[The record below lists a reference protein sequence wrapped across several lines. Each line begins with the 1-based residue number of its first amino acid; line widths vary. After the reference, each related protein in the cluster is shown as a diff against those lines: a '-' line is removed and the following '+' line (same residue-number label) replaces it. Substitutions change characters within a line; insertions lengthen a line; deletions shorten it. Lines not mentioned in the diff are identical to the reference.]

1 MSKVGIIPLCTTQD
15 RLEDSVGLHRCTGRV
30 NKQKY
35 KPEREQKLQEAA
47 VYLLKRHQ
55 NLNDLFLEVDGIQ
68 CKKTLCFSNLI
79 DPESLGVPGTHSKS
93 FVVSSLQEQA
103 SKLGIPVGIL
113 SARTTASCLE
123 QLCQAPEGSKQ
134 AALLSLEQRKKL
146 SSLLDIAQDLL
157 ERGLFCRFSFCQEV
171 WKVQCSLVLEA
182 VWQLHSKSIIGL
194 EELIES
200 HSDSQTVVDW
210 LYNSLCLVCE
220 QMENS
225 IQEVEVAEH
234 ILSDFM
240 RIFVLRGFQNIQDL
254 RRNVELEK
262 VPQICVAVL
271 QKILT
276 YILSAFATEI
286 QEDSSTFKAVKCWL
300 NMFKCSIYGSMVSPD
315 SLQRFFSYT
324 LTQILI
330 YNPVLKV
337 CDAVQRQKDWSFAR
351 TCPLLTTL
359 YRRLFVIFSPK
370 ELIGHLQEVLET
382 HEVNW
387 QLVLSCVSTMVVC
400 LAEAQQLVK
409 DLLAHL
415 MIKAFESYDL
425 ESMITAFL
433 IARQAALEGP
443 SVFIPYAEWFKV
455 SFGNVSGY
463 HGCSKKALVF
473 LFKFLSDLVP
483 FEAPQYMKIHILHPP
498 LVPVKYRS
506 LLMEYITLAKT
517 RLADLKVTIEDM
529 GLYEDLSSTREV
541 IEPHCQAQ
549 QDVEKAIQVFEQ
561 TGKIPVTI
569 MEASI
574 FRKPYYV
581 SRFLPALL
589 IPRVLPESPD
599 SRMVFIDSLRRADKL
614 PPNLYS
620 NYLQAC
626 SAAEERQLEDQVIKM
641 ETGNAGEPLEQLKG
655 ELEDLRTLIIDP
667 ANYDALSAQI
677 AVISEKL
684 KVVLGDNDDSG
695 TEMSKIHLNFHSLKL
710 GQREQKVTDLL
721 LTSFCQ
727 NLIASSRFNPPDR
740 QGSWPSLFVKMICG
754 HRHLLP
760 ALLTRFCQLIYHQ
773 GECLT
778 DIHVLGLAA
787 LAVHLNESKSF
798 VPELVLGTSAHAQ
811 SHWVTA
817 FWENLLACK
826 TQKSFSL
833 CIKFCVAAISYTLCK
848 FSSHSHDVLCNC
860 LPAGLIKKVQ
870 FVALRTYVETRGAAC
885 QEDAVDL
892 PWRNVSSS
900 FVDWKKA
907 ALCLWKQRKFQELL
921 KERQFQLTYGDWLL
935 FEMEVKPD
943 NDILSDA
950 ERRSF
955 HQWALYQQYLPESSV
970 AGGCDGDL
978 EKACEILV
986 ETMVDF
992 CLRSSSCYSLENS
1005 ELSLYGN
1012 IGSRDVFSKLQEM
1025 VLELELERWRGS
1037 SIGPLDDGGH
1047 FMFRIF
1053 RKRLQAV
1060 GNGSTVGERLLRQ
1073 QQLLVYRS
1081 ILVGLPP
1088 SVLISTHGSGWQ
1100 RSLHCD
1106 DFFRFVNN
1114 ELKNISPRECA
1125 LAHDITVHFFRGLL
1139 SACLSCKDPSKEV
1152 NVILT
1157 ACQTHCP
1164 IILSSAVL
1172 WWPRLEPV
1180 LHCQW
1185 KRHFKSALPQQVAHI
1200 ATCQQSARTFLS
1212 PDAALPS
1219 SPCTAWIAAASLH
1232 FAVHQQADQEIPK
1245 KALRKLG
1252 GDGEELLVSLF
1263 FFSLMGLLSSYLVP
1277 NDGMNSLKSLDVCA
1291 EVLGCLEK
1299 RKISWLVL
1307 FQLTKKENA
1316 SNGRCQIFLQ
1326 LASDQYI
1333 RLLPFAFYSLVAYF
1347 DEDLFNREQAFLYVA
1362 VDMYLKLVQLF
1373 VAGETSVISAKTHLS
1388 QEHSKQV
1395 DPLGLITKARL
1406 FLLHS
1411 IPRCP
1416 KRSFSCIMEL
1426 LATCEEL
1433 DPEVKAALLSSQQS
1447 PEDADLYGE
1456 PLLF

>member
-1 MSKVGIIPLCTTQD
+1 MKRNFIFKA
-15 RLEDSVGLHRCTGRV
+15 GRV

-47 VYLLKRHQ
+47 VYLLKRNQ
-55 NLNDLFLEVDGIQ
+55 NLNDLFLEVDGAQ

-79 DPESLGVPGTHSKS
+79 DHESCGVPGTHSKS
-93 FVVSSLQEQA
+93 FVVSALQEQA
-103 SKLGIPVGIL
+103 SELGVPVGIL
-113 SARTTASCLE
+113 SARTTASSLE
-123 QLCQAPEGSKQ
+123 QLCQAPERSKQ
-134 AALLSLEQRKKL
+134 AALLNLEQRKKF
-146 SSLLDIAQDLL
+146 SSLLDIVQDLL
-157 ERGLFCRFSFCQEV
+157 ERGLFCRVSFCQEI
-171 WKVQCSLVLEA
+171 WKMQRSLVLEA

-210 LYNSLCLVCE
+210 LYNNLSLVCE

-225 IQEVEVAEH
+225 IQEVEIAEH

-240 RIFVLRGFQNIQDL
+240 KVFVLRGFQNIPDL
-254 RRNVELEK
+254 RRNIDLEK

-276 YILSAFATEI
+276 YILSTFATEI
-286 QEDSSTFKAVKCWL
+286 QEESSTFKAVKCWL
-300 NMFKCSIYGSMVSPD
+300 NMFKCSVYGSMVSPD
-315 SLQRFFSYT
+315 SLQSFFSYT
-324 LTQILI
+324 LTQILT

-337 CDAVQRQKDWSFAR
+337 CDAVQRQRDWSFAR

-359 YRRLFVIFSPK
+359 YRRLFVIFNPK

-387 QLVLSCVSTMVVC
+387 QFVLSCVSTLVVC
-400 LAEAQQLVK
+400 LADAQQLIK

-463 HGCSKKALVF
+463 HGSSKKALVF

-506 LLMEYITLAKT
+506 LLTDYVTLAKT
-517 RLADLKVTIEDM
+517 RLADLKVAIEDM
-529 GLYEDLSSTREV
+529 GLYEDLSSTKEV

-561 TGKIPVTI
+561 TGKIPVTV

-581 SRFLPALL
+581 SHFLPALL

-626 SAAEERQLEDQVIKM
+626 SAAEERQVEDQVIKM

-655 ELEDLRTLIIDP
+655 ELEDLRTLIIEP

-684 KVVLGDNDDSG
+684 KVVLGDRDDSG
-695 TEMSKIHLNFHSLKL
+695 TETSGIHLNFHSLKL
-710 GQREQKVTDLL
+710 GQWEQKVTDLL

-727 NLIASSRFNPPDR
+727 NLMVSSKFNPPDR

-760 ALLTRFCQLIYHQ
+760 ALLARFCQLIYHQ

-787 LAVHLNESKSF
+787 MAVHLNELKSF
-798 VPELVLGTSAHAQ
+798 IPELVLGTSAHAKTH
-811 SHWVTA
+811 SVTE
-817 FWENLLACK
+817 FWENLLACR

-833 CIKFCVAAISYTLCK
+833 CIRFCVAAVSYTLCK

-870 FVALRTYVETRGAAC
+870 FVVLRAYLEARGTTC
-885 QEDAVDL
+885 QEDVVVDI
-892 PWRNVSSS
+892 PWRNLSSP

-921 KERQFQLTYGDWLL
+921 KERQFQLTYRDWLL

-950 ERRSF
+950 ERQYF

-970 AGGCDGDL
+970 AGGCDGNL
-978 EKACEILV
+978 EKACAILV

-992 CLRSSSCYSLENS
+992 SLRSSNCYSLENS
-1005 ELSLYGN
+1005 ELSLCGN
-1012 IGSRDVFSKLQEM
+1012 IVSRDVLSKLQEM
-1025 VLELELERWRGS
+1025 VLELELERWRALR
-1037 SIGPLDDGGH
+1037 IGPLDGGGH

-1053 RKRLQAV
+1053 QKRLRAM
-1060 GNGSTVGERLLRQ
+1060 GNNSTVGEKLLRQ
-1073 QQLLVYRS
+1073 QELLIYKS
-1081 ILVGLPP
+1081 ILLGLPP

-1100 RSLHCD
+1100 SSLHCE
-1106 DFFRFVNN
+1106 DFFYFVNN

-1125 LAHDITVHFFRGLL
+1125 LAHDITIHFFRGLL
-1139 SACLSCKDPSKEV
+1139 SACLSCKDPAKEV
-1152 NVILT
+1152 NLILT

-1180 LHCQW
+1180 LQCQW
-1185 KRHFKSALPQQVAHI
+1185 KRHFKIALPQEVARI
-1200 ATCQQSARTFLS
+1200 ATYQQSARIFLS
-1212 PDAALPS
+1212 PDVVLS
-1219 SPCTAWIAAASLH
+1219 SSLCTTWVSAASLH
-1232 FAVHQQADQEIPK
+1232 FAVHQQADQEITK
-1245 KALRKLG
+1245 KALKKLDG
-1252 GDGEELLVSLF
+1252 EGEELLVSLF
-1263 FFSLMGLLSSYLVP
+1263 FFSLMALLSSYMAP
-1277 NDGMNSLKSLDVCA
+1277 NDGMNSLKSLDICA

-1299 RKISWLVL
+1299 RKLSWLVL

-1316 SNGRCQIFLQ
+1316 SNGKYQILLH

-1373 VAGETSVISAKTHLS
+1373 VAGETSVISAKAHLN
-1388 QEHSKQV
+1388 QEHGKQV
-1395 DPLGLITKARL
+1395 DPFGLITKARQ

-1411 IPRCP
+1411 VPQCP

-1433 DPEVKAALLSSQQS
+1433 DPEMKAALLNGQQS
-1447 PEDADLYGE
+1447 PEEADLYGE

>member
-1 MSKVGIIPLCTTQD
+1 QSG
-15 RLEDSVGLHRCTGRV
+15 V

-171 WKVQCSLVLEA
+171 WKVQVNCLLE
-182 VWQLHSKSIIGL
+182 SSSPG
-194 EELIES
+194 
-200 HSDSQTVVDW
+200 TVVDW

-262 VPQICVAVL
+262 VPQVGG
-271 QKILT
+271 KIKVVFGCREVGL
-276 YILSAFATEI
+276 L
-286 QEDSSTFKAVKCWL
+286 
-300 NMFKCSIYGSMVSPD
+300 
-315 SLQRFFSYT
+315 FSFSGT
-324 LTQILI
+324 
-330 YNPVLKV
+330 V

-569 MEASI
+569 MEA
-574 FRKPYYV
+574 
-581 SRFLPALL
+581 RFFPPA
-589 IPRVLPESPD
+589 
-599 SRMVFIDSLRRADKL
+599 
-614 PPNLYS
+614 
-620 NYLQAC
+620 
-626 SAAEERQLEDQVIKM
+626 
-641 ETGNAGEPLEQLKG
+641 
-655 ELEDLRTLIIDP
+655 
-667 ANYDALSAQI
+667 ALSAQI

-710 GQREQKVTDLL
+710 GQREQKV
-721 LTSFCQ
+721 S
-727 NLIASSRFNPPDR
+727 
-740 QGSWPSLFVKMICG
+740 SWPSLFVKMICG

-992 CLRSSSCYSLENS
+992 CLRYFSNLGGRGLQGSLCWL
-1005 ELSLYGN
+1005 LSL
-1012 IGSRDVFSKLQEM
+1012 FQEM

-1114 ELKNISPRECA
+1114 ELQYIKITSP
-1125 LAHDITVHFFRGLL
+1125 FQGLL

-1185 KRHFKSALPQQVAHI
+1185 KRHFKSALPQQASI
-1200 ATCQQSARTFLS
+1200 LSFSGIFLSFLS

-1252 GDGEELLVSLF
+1252 GDGEEVRKEVLFISPFFPFSSPLLNKTPST
-1263 FFSLMGLLSSYLVP
+1263 
-1277 NDGMNSLKSLDVCA
+1277 DGMNSLKSLDVCA

-1307 FQLTKKENA
+1307 FQLTKKGE
-1316 SNGRCQIFLQ
+1316 CQIFLQ

>member
-1 MSKVGIIPLCTTQD
+1 MRCGLWFSKLNFFFFFKA
-15 RLEDSVGLHRCTGRV
+15 GRV

-47 VYLLKRHQ
+47 VYLLKRNQ
-55 NLNDLFLEVDGIQ
+55 NLNDLFLEVDGAQ

-79 DPESLGVPGTHSKS
+79 DHESCGVPGTHSKS
-93 FVVSSLQEQA
+93 FVVSALQEQA
-103 SKLGIPVGIL
+103 SELGVPVGIL
-113 SARTTASCLE
+113 SARTTASSLE
-123 QLCQAPEGSKQ
+123 QLCQAPERSKQ
-134 AALLSLEQRKKL
+134 AALLNLEQRKKF
-146 SSLLDIAQDLL
+146 SSLLDIVQDLL
-157 ERGLFCRFSFCQEV
+157 ERGLFCRVSFCQEI
-171 WKVQCSLVLEA
+171 WKMQRSLVLEA

-210 LYNSLCLVCE
+210 LYNNLSLVCE

-225 IQEVEVAEH
+225 IQEVEIAEH

-240 RIFVLRGFQNIQDL
+240 KVFVLRGFQNIPDL
-254 RRNVELEK
+254 RRNIDLEK

-276 YILSAFATEI
+276 YILSTFATEI
-286 QEDSSTFKAVKCWL
+286 QEESSTFKAVKCWL
-300 NMFKCSIYGSMVSPD
+300 NMFKCSVYGSMVSPD
-315 SLQRFFSYT
+315 SLQSFFSYT
-324 LTQILI
+324 LTQILT

-337 CDAVQRQKDWSFAR
+337 CDAVQRQRDWSFAR

-359 YRRLFVIFSPK
+359 YRRLFVIFNPK

-387 QLVLSCVSTMVVC
+387 QFVLSCVSTLVVC
-400 LAEAQQLVK
+400 LADAQQLIK

-463 HGCSKKALVF
+463 HGSSKKALVF

-506 LLMEYITLAKT
+506 LLTDYVTLAKT
-517 RLADLKVTIEDM
+517 RLADLKVAIEDM
-529 GLYEDLSSTREV
+529 GLYEDLSSTKEV

-561 TGKIPVTI
+561 TGKIPVTV

-581 SRFLPALL
+581 SHFLPALL

-626 SAAEERQLEDQVIKM
+626 SAAEERQVEDQVIKM

-655 ELEDLRTLIIDP
+655 ELEDLRTLIIEP

-684 KVVLGDNDDSG
+684 KVVLGDRDDSG
-695 TEMSKIHLNFHSLKL
+695 TETSGIHLNFHSLKL
-710 GQREQKVTDLL
+710 GQWEQKVTDLL

-727 NLIASSRFNPPDR
+727 NLMVSSKFNPPDR

-760 ALLTRFCQLIYHQ
+760 ALLARFCQLIYHQ

-787 LAVHLNESKSF
+787 MAVHLNELKSF
-798 VPELVLGTSAHAQ
+798 IPELVLGTSAHAKTH
-811 SHWVTA
+811 SVTE
-817 FWENLLACK
+817 FWENLLACR

-833 CIKFCVAAISYTLCK
+833 CIRFCVAAVSYTLCK

-870 FVALRTYVETRGAAC
+870 FVVLRAYLEARGTTC
-885 QEDAVDL
+885 QEDVVVDI
-892 PWRNVSSS
+892 PWRNLSSP

-921 KERQFQLTYGDWLL
+921 KERQFQLTYRDWLL

-950 ERRSF
+950 ERQYF

-970 AGGCDGDL
+970 AGGCDGNL
-978 EKACEILV
+978 EKACAILV

-992 CLRSSSCYSLENS
+992 SLRSSNCYSLENS
-1005 ELSLYGN
+1005 ELSLCGN
-1012 IGSRDVFSKLQEM
+1012 IVSRDVLSKLQEM
-1025 VLELELERWRGS
+1025 VLELELERWRALR
-1037 SIGPLDDGGH
+1037 IGPLDGGGH

-1053 RKRLQAV
+1053 QKRLRAM
-1060 GNGSTVGERLLRQ
+1060 GNNSTVGEKLLRQ
-1073 QQLLVYRS
+1073 QELLIYKS
-1081 ILVGLPP
+1081 ILLGLPP

-1100 RSLHCD
+1100 SSLHCE
-1106 DFFRFVNN
+1106 DFFYFVNN

-1125 LAHDITVHFFRGLL
+1125 LAHDITIHFFRGLL
-1139 SACLSCKDPSKEV
+1139 SACLSCKDPAKEV
-1152 NVILT
+1152 NLILT

-1180 LHCQW
+1180 LQCQW
-1185 KRHFKSALPQQVAHI
+1185 KRHFKIALPQEVARI
-1200 ATCQQSARTFLS
+1200 ATYQQSARIFLS
-1212 PDAALPS
+1212 PDVVLS
-1219 SPCTAWIAAASLH
+1219 SSLCTTWVSAASLH
-1232 FAVHQQADQEIPK
+1232 FAVHQQADQEITK
-1245 KALRKLG
+1245 KALKKLDG
-1252 GDGEELLVSLF
+1252 EGEELLVSLF
-1263 FFSLMGLLSSYLVP
+1263 FFSLMALLSSYMAP
-1277 NDGMNSLKSLDVCA
+1277 NDGMNSLKSLDICA

-1299 RKISWLVL
+1299 RKLSWLVL

-1316 SNGRCQIFLQ
+1316 SNGKYQILLH

-1373 VAGETSVISAKTHLS
+1373 VAGETSVISAKAHLN
-1388 QEHSKQV
+1388 QEHGKQV
-1395 DPLGLITKARL
+1395 DPFGLITKARQ

-1411 IPRCP
+1411 VPQCP

-1433 DPEVKAALLSSQQS
+1433 DPEMKAALLNGQQS
-1447 PEDADLYGE
+1447 PEEADLYGE

>member
-1 MSKVGIIPLCTTQD
+1 MSAGPADSPQIPAPGRRRKALSE
-15 RLEDSVGLHRCTGRV
+15 LLAGRV

-47 VYLLKRHQ
+47 VCLLKCHQ
-55 NLNDLFLEVDGIQ
+55 NLNDLFLEVDGTQ
-68 CKKTLCFSNLI
+68 CKKTWCFSSLI
-79 DPESLGVPGTHSKS
+79 DHESPGVAGGHSKS
-93 FVVSSLQEQA
+93 FVVSALQEQA
-103 SKLGIPVGIL
+103 SKLGVPVGIL
-113 SARTTASCLE
+113 SARTTASSLE
-123 QLCQAPEGSKQ
+123 QLCQDPEGSKQ
-134 AALLSLEQRKKL
+134 AALLNLEQRKKL

-157 ERGLFCRFSFCQEV
+157 ERGLFCHVSFCQEI
-171 WKVQCSLVLEA
+171 WKVQHSLVLEA
-182 VWQLHSKSIIGL
+182 VWQLHTKSIIGL
-194 EELIES
+194 EELMES
-200 HSDSQTVVDW
+200 HSDSQTVVGW
-210 LYNSLCLVCE
+210 LYNNLCLVCE

-225 IQEVEVAEH
+225 IREVEVAEC

-240 RIFVLRGFQNIQDL
+240 KIFVLRGFQKTPDL

-271 QKILT
+271 QKILKN
-276 YILSAFATEI
+276 ILSAFATEI
-286 QEDSSTFKAVKCWL
+286 QEESSTFKAVKCWL
-300 NMFKCSIYGSMVSPD
+300 NMFKCSVYGSVVSSD

-359 YRRLFVIFSPK
+359 YRRLFVIFTPK

-387 QLVLSCVSTMVVC
+387 QLVLSCVSTLVVC

-433 IARQAALEGP
+433 ITRQAALEGP

-483 FEAPQYMKIHILHPP
+483 FESPQYLKIHILHPP

-517 RLADLKVTIEDM
+517 RLADLKVAIEDM

-561 TGKIPVTI
+561 TGKIPVTV

-574 FRKPYYV
+574 FRKPYYM

-614 PPNLYS
+614 PPNMYS
-620 NYLQAC
+620 NYVQAC
-626 SAAEERQLEDQVIKM
+626 SAAEEKQLEDQVIKM
-641 ETGNAGEPLEQLKG
+641 ETGNAGEPLEQLKSK
-655 ELEDLRTLIIDP
+655 LEDLRTLIIDP
-667 ANYDALSAQI
+667 VNYDALSAQI

-684 KVVLGDNDDSG
+684 KVVLGDSDNSG
-695 TEMSKIHLNFHSLKL
+695 IDASRIHINFHSLKL
-710 GQREQKVTDLL
+710 GQQEQKVTDLL

-727 NLIASSRFNPPDR
+727 NLMASSRFSPPAE

-754 HRHLLP
+754 HRNLLP
-760 ALLTRFCQLIYHQ
+760 ALLARCCQLIYHQ
-773 GECLT
+773 GECLI

-798 VPELVLGTSAHAQ
+798 VPELVLGTSAHEKTCL
-811 SHWVTA
+811 VTA
-817 FWENLLACK
+817 FWEKLLACR

-833 CIKFCVAAISYTLCK
+833 CIRFCVAAISYTLCK
-848 FSSHSHDVLCNC
+848 FSSHSHDVLYNC
-860 LPAGLIKKVQ
+860 LPEGLIKKVQ
-870 FVALRTYVETRGAAC
+870 FVVLRMYLEARGTTC
-885 QEDAVDL
+885 QEDVVDL
-892 PWRNVSSS
+892 PWKNLSSP

-921 KERQFQLTYGDWLL
+921 KERQFQLTYRDWLL

-943 NDILSDA
+943 SDILSDA
-950 ERRSF
+950 ERQYF
-955 HQWALYQQYLPESSV
+955 HQWALYQQYLPESSMD
-970 AGGCDGDL
+970 GGCDGDL
-978 EKACEILV
+978 EKACTILV

-992 CLRSSSCYSLENS
+992 CLRSSSCYPLENS
-1005 ELSLYGN
+1005 ELSFCGN
-1012 IGSRDVFSKLQEM
+1012 IVSRDVLSRLQEM
-1025 VLELELERWRGS
+1025 ILELELERWRGS
-1037 SIGPLDDGGH
+1037 SIGPSADGGH
-1047 FMFRIF
+1047 FIF
-1053 RKRLQAV
+1053 RVFQTRLQAM
-1060 GNGSTVGERLLRQ
+1060 GNGLTVGERLLRQ
-1073 QQLLVYRS
+1073 QELLVYKS
-1081 ILVGLPP
+1081 ILMGLPP
-1088 SVLISTHGSGWQ
+1088 SVLIGTHGSGWQ
-1100 RSLHCD
+1100 KSLHCE
-1106 DFFRFVNN
+1106 DFFHFVNN
-1114 ELKNISPRECA
+1114 ELKNISPGVCA
-1125 LAHDITVHFFRGLL
+1125 LAHDITIHFFRGLL
-1139 SACLSCKDPSKEV
+1139 SACLNCKDPSKEV
-1152 NVILT
+1152 NLILR

-1180 LHCQW
+1180 LQCQW
-1185 KRHFKSALPQQVAHI
+1185 KRHFKTALPQELAHI
-1200 ATCQQSARTFLS
+1200 ATCRKFATTFLS
-1212 PDAALPS
+1212 PEAALSS
-1219 SPCTAWIAAASLH
+1219 SPCITWISAASLH
-1232 FAVHQQADQEIPK
+1232 FAVHQQADQDITK
-1245 KALRKLG
+1245 KALKKLG
-1252 GDGEELLVSLF
+1252 CEGEELLVSLF
-1263 FFSLMGLLSSYLVP
+1263 FFSLLGLLSSYLAP
-1277 NDGMNSLKSLDVCA
+1277 NDGMNSLKFLDVCA

-1316 SNGRCQIFLQ
+1316 SNGRYQILLH
-1326 LASDQYI
+1326 LASDQHI

-1373 VAGETSVISAKTHLS
+1373 VAGETSKISAKAYFS

-1406 FLLHS
+1406 FLLRS
-1411 IPRCP
+1411 IPQCP
-1416 KRSFSCIMEL
+1416 KRSFSCVMEL
-1426 LATCEEL
+1426 LATCEEF
-1433 DPEVKAALLSSQQS
+1433 DPELKAALLGSQQS
-1447 PEDADLYGE
+1447 PEDADLYSE

>member
-1 MSKVGIIPLCTTQD
+1 KVGG
-15 RLEDSVGLHRCTGRV
+15 RATGRV

-171 WKVQCSLVLEA
+171 WKVQVNCLLESSSPGA
-182 VWQLHSKSIIGL
+182 I
-194 EELIES
+194 

-262 VPQICVAVL
+262 VPQVGG
-271 QKILT
+271 KIKVVFG

-529 GLYEDLSSTREV
+529 GLYEDLSSTRE
-541 IEPHCQAQ
+541 PHCQAQ

-569 MEASI
+569 MEA
-574 FRKPYYV
+574 
-581 SRFLPALL
+581 
-589 IPRVLPESPD
+589 
-599 SRMVFIDSLRRADKL
+599 RADKL

-626 SAAEERQLEDQVIKM
+626 SAAEERFF
-641 ETGNAGEPLEQLKG
+641 P
-655 ELEDLRTLIIDP
+655 P
-667 ANYDALSAQI
+667 AALSAQI

-710 GQREQKVTDLL
+710 GQREQKV
-721 LTSFCQ
+721 S
-727 NLIASSRFNPPDR
+727 
-740 QGSWPSLFVKMICG
+740 SWPSLFVKMICG

-992 CLRSSSCYSLENS
+992 CLSSCYSLENS

-1114 ELKNISPRECA
+1114 ELQYIKITSP
-1125 LAHDITVHFFRGLL
+1125 FQGLL

-1185 KRHFKSALPQQVAHI
+1185 KRHFKSALPQQASI
-1200 ATCQQSARTFLS
+1200 LSFSGIFLSFLS

-1263 FFSLMGLLSSYLVP
+1263 FFSLMGLLSSYL
-1277 NDGMNSLKSLDVCA
+1277 DGMNSLKSLDVCA

-1307 FQLTKKENA
+1307 FQLTKKGE
-1316 SNGRCQIFLQ
+1316 CQIFLQ

>member
-1 MSKVGIIPLCTTQD
+1 MSAGPS
-15 RLEDSVGLHRCTGRV
+15 DSPPVPAAGRRRRALSELLAGRV

-47 VYLLKRHQ
+47 IYLLKCHQ
-55 NLNDLFLEVDGIQ
+55 NLNDLFLEVDGAQ

-79 DPESLGVPGTHSKS
+79 DRENCGVPGTHSKS
-93 FVVSSLQEQA
+93 FVVSALQEQA
-103 SKLGIPVGIL
+103 SKLGVPMGIL
-113 SARTTASCLE
+113 SARTTASSLE
-123 QLCQAPEGSKQ
+123 QLCQAPGGSKL
-134 AALLSLEQRKKL
+134 AALLNLEQRKKF

-157 ERGLFCRFSFCQEV
+157 ERGLFCRVSFCQEL
-171 WKVQCSLVLEA
+171 WKVQRSLVLEA

-200 HSDSQTVVDW
+200 HSDFQTVVDW
-210 LYNSLCLVCE
+210 LYNNLCLVCE

-240 RIFVLRGFQNIQDL
+240 RIFVLRGFQNIPDL

-286 QEDSSTFKAVKCWL
+286 QEESVTFKAVKCWL
-300 NMFKCSIYGSMVSPD
+300 NMFKCSVYGSMVSPD

-359 YRRLFVIFSPK
+359 YRRLFVIFNPK
-370 ELIGHLQEVLET
+370 ELIGHLREVLET

-387 QLVLSCVSTMVVC
+387 QFVLSCVSTLVVC

-415 MIKAFESYDL
+415 MTKAFESYDL

-455 SFGNVSGY
+455 SFGHVSGY

-506 LLMEYITLAKT
+506 LLTEYITLAKT
-517 RLADLKVTIEDM
+517 RLADLKVAIEDM
-529 GLYEDLSSTREV
+529 GLYEDLSSTKEA
-541 IEPHCQAQ
+541 IEPHFQAQ

-561 TGKIPVTI
+561 TGKIPVTV

-599 SRMVFIDSLRRADKL
+599 SRMVFIDSLRRANKL

-626 SAAEERQLEDQVIKM
+626 SATEERQLEDQVIKM

-655 ELEDLRTLIIDP
+655 ELEDLRTLIIEP

-684 KVVLGDNDDSG
+684 KVVLGDSGDSG
-695 TEMSKIHLNFHSLKL
+695 TETSGIHLDVHSLKL
-710 GQREQKVTDLL
+710 GPREQKVTDLL

-727 NLIASSRFNPPDR
+727 NLMASSRFNPPDR

-760 ALLTRFCQLIYHQ
+760 ALLARFCQLIYHQ

-787 LAVHLNESKSF
+787 LAVHLNESKPF
-798 VPELVLGTSAHAQ
+798 IPELVLGTSAHAKTH
-811 SHWVTA
+811 SITA
-817 FWENLLACK
+817 FWENILACR
-826 TQKSFSL
+826 TRKSFSL
-833 CIKFCVAAISYTLCK
+833 CMRFCVAAISYTLCK

-860 LPAGLIKKVQ
+860 LSAGLIKKVQ
-870 FVALRTYVETRGAAC
+870 FVVLRAYLEARGTTC
-885 QEDAVDL
+885 QEDVVDL
-892 PWRNVSSS
+892 PWRNLSSS

-907 ALCLWKQRKFQELL
+907 SLCLWRQRKFQELL
-921 KERQFQLTYGDWLL
+921 KERQFQLTYRDWLL
-935 FEMEVKPD
+935 FEMEIKPD

-950 ERRSF
+950 ERQYF

-970 AGGCDGDL
+970 TGGCDGDL
-978 EKACEILV
+978 EKACAILV

-992 CLRSSSCYSLENS
+992 SLRSSNCYPLENS
-1005 ELSLYGN
+1005 ELSLCGN
-1012 IGSRDVFSKLQEM
+1012 IVSRDVLSKLQEM
-1025 VLELELERWRGS
+1025 VLELELERWRAS
-1037 SIGPLDDGGH
+1037 SIGPSDDGGH
-1047 FMFRIF
+1047 FMFKIF
-1053 RKRLQAV
+1053 QKRLQAM

-1073 QQLLVYRS
+1073 QELLVYKS
-1081 ILVGLPP
+1081 ILMGLPP
-1088 SVLISTHGSGWQ
+1088 SVLISPHGSGWQ
-1100 RSLHCD
+1100 RSLHCE
-1106 DFFRFVNN
+1106 DFFHFVNN

-1125 LAHDITVHFFRGLL
+1125 LAHDITIHFFRGLL
-1139 SACLSCKDPSKEV
+1139 SACLTCKDPSKEV
-1152 NVILT
+1152 NLILI
-1157 ACQTHCP
+1157 ACQTQCP
-1164 IILSSAVL
+1164 IILSSAAL

-1180 LHCQW
+1180 LQCQW
-1185 KRHFKSALPQQVAHI
+1185 KRHFKIALPQEIAHI
-1200 ATCQQSARTFLS
+1200 ATGQQFARIFLS
-1212 PDAALPS
+1212 SDTVLS
-1219 SPCTAWIAAASLH
+1219 SNLCTTWISAASLH
-1232 FAVHQQADQEIPK
+1232 FTVHQQADQEITK
-1245 KALRKLG
+1245 KALKKLEG
-1252 GDGEELLVSLF
+1252 EGEELLVSLF
-1263 FFSLMGLLSSYLVP
+1263 FFSLMGLLSSYLAP
-1277 NDGMNSLKSLDVCA
+1277 HDGMNSLKSLDVCA

-1307 FQLTKKENA
+1307 FQLTKKEKA
-1316 SNGRCQIFLQ
+1316 SNGRYRILLH

-1333 RLLPFAFYSLVAYF
+1333 RLLPFAFYSLVTYF
-1347 DEDLFNREQAFLYVA
+1347 DEDLFSREQAFLYVA

-1373 VAGETSVISAKTHLS
+1373 VAGETGVISAKAHLS
-1388 QEHSKQV
+1388 QERGKQV

-1411 IPRCP
+1411 IPQCP

-1433 DPEVKAALLSSQQS
+1433 DPEMKAALLSSQQS
-1447 PEDADLYGE
+1447 PEDADLYSE